1 MTTRPGRLIALALG
15 LCTATLAGAQ
25 QWPVG
30 DLAWYTPE
38 PVPMWGWISGWIPP
52 LLMLFVVV
60 AAGAGMFFLMHRTSQ
75 HPHHWPRIHLNRG
88 GAAIR
93 RTRETQKRLS

>member
-1 MTTRPGRLIALALG
+1 MTTKPGRWTALAYG
-15 LCTATLAGAQ
+15 LCAATLAGAQ

-30 DLAWYTPE
+30 DPALYSPE
-38 PVPMWGWISGWIPP
+38 PMPMWGWVSGWIVP
-52 LLMLFVVV
+52 LLLLLVVA
-60 AAGAGMFFLMHRTSQ
+60 AAGAGMFFLVHRASQ

-93 RTRETQKRLS
+93 RQDKR